1 MVELTR
7 ADVNVLSRLSL
18 SLLALSLSA
27 LSYLS
32 FSARALSALGSRLS
46 ALGSLSALSQL
57 SLSSLSL
64 SRKLLLNA
72 GRIERGSVELTWFAF
87 LCNCETQF
95 IQT

>member
-1 MVELTR
+1 MFSLG
-7 ADVNVLSRLSL
+7 SL
-18 SLLALSLSA
+18 SLGSRLSA

-46 ALGSLSALSQL
+46 LSSLSALSPL
-57 SLSSLSL
+57 SLGSLSL